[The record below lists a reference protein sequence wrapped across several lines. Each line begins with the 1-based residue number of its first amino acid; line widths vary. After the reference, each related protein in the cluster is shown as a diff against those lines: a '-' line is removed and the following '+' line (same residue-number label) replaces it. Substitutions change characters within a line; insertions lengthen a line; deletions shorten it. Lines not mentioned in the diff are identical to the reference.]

1 VTNIKTVLYKIV
13 SKASR
18 PMQASYI
25 NAHFISIHTMNREDV
40 ETIDGMEGK
49 KSNEL
54 VTRRTKKNERA
65 RGSQI
70 PYQLHG

>member
-1 VTNIKTVLYKIV
+1 
-13 SKASR
+13 
-18 PMQASYI
+18 
-25 NAHFISIHTMNREDV
+25 MNREDV